1 MVSELSVINAKPE
14 ASPFLVKQKMSGKW
28 SRRGLNLLAHLQILE
43 TVHSWLLGG
52 HPSIRAVRPGAFGCF
67 GSCYGDRKLDQAPR
81 RLLWGGGRASGPAQ
95 APGASRL
102 TSLSL
107 SGLPPASI
115 VYDDRHVQHNL
126 GGHPEKSE
134 RASAAWLALQESGL
148 TEQCLLVDGREAT
161 DEELLRVHSADHV
174 KEVTEGTATMDPST
188 YFNPGASP
196 QVHTQSHGLLRLKPT
211 R

>member
-1 MVSELSVINAKPE
+1 MSMSRFQVRLGLLLVI
-14 ASPFLVKQKMSGKW
+14 
-28 SRRGLNLLAHLQILE
+28 HLQLLH
-43 TVHSWLLGG
+43 TGHSWLIGG
-52 HPSIRAVRPGAFGCF
+52 ALSNLSAKRGAFGCF
-67 GSCYGDRKLDQAPR
+67 GSCFGERKLDER
-81 RLLWGGGRASGPAQ
+81 RLLVGRGRAAPPRASGAL
-95 APGASRL
+95 RI

-134 RASAAWLALQESGL
+134 RASAAWLALKESGL
-148 TEQCLLVDGREAT
+148 ADQCLLVDGREAT

-174 KEVTEGTATMDPST
+174 RKVTEGTATMDPST

-196 QVHTQSHGLLRLKPT
+196 QVHKISNHIPGAMFCLRKTALPF
-211 R
+211 RGWCIRP